1 MTNLAFDFY
10 DEDQTAALSFDDVLI
25 VPQYSPIL
33 SRKEVSIS
41 VKFKDFRWG
50 SPIFST
56 NMDTITGFEMA
67 HRMNQYGAGSIIHRY
82 MKLEELQEEV
92 RRWMYAYSSNESP
105 LILSVGTYARDAS
118 RMDAILEL
126 SNEFANIGICVDLAH
141 GDSRHMLGTI
151 ENIRKD
157 GFEGLLIG
165 GAVCTAEG
173 AERLFTAGA
182 DVVRVGVGPGSA
194 CTTRIKTGCGYP
206 QLEAISRCSELGPVM
221 ADGGIKSPGDACKA
235 LAAGADAVLL
245 GGLLSGSDCV
255 PGYYDNPNKRE
266 VPFRGMASLE
276 AREANGDVDP
286 KNREG
291 ISTMVPKKGVLS
303 TKKIVREVQEG
314 IRSALSYVGA
324 QNIREF
330 HHKASFVRVSQS
342 TRNENYPHI
351 LKTLGVV

>member
-1 MTNLAFDFY
+1 MNLKFDFY
-10 DEDQTAALSFDDVLI
+10 EDEQNAALSFDDVLI
-25 VPQYSPIL
+25 VPKYSTIS
-33 SRKEVSIS
+33 SRADVSTSIT
-41 VKFKDFRWG
+41 FKDRYKWN

-56 NMDTITGFEMA
+56 NKDTITGFTMA
-67 HRMNQYGAGSIIHRY
+67 HRMNQYGAGSILHRY
-82 MKLEELQEEV
+82 MKVSELMGEV
-92 RRWMYAYSSNESP
+92 NRWMHAYASMDHP
-105 LILSVGTYARDAS
+105 LILSVGTYKRDS
-118 RMDAILEL
+118 VRTDAILAL

-141 GDSRHMLGTI
+141 GDSHNMLSTI
-151 ENIRKD
+151 STLRNK

-173 AERLFTAGA
+173 AERLFEAGA

-206 QLEAISRCSELGPVM
+206 QLEAISRCSEYGPVL
-221 ADGGIKSPGDACKA
+221 ADGGIRSPGDACKA

-245 GGLLSGSDCV
+245 GGLLSGTDCV
-255 PGYYDNPNKRE
+255 PGYYDDPSQRD

-276 AREANGDVDP
+276 ARESNGDVKP

-303 TKKIVREVQEG
+303 TKNVVLEVQEG

-324 QNIREF
+324 ENIREF
-330 HHKASFVRVSQS
+330 HQKASFVRVSQA

>member
-1 MTNLAFDFY
+1 MTNLSLNYYEKDA
-10 DEDQTAALSFDDVLI
+10 APALSFDDVLI

-33 SRKEVSIS
+33 SRKTVSIS
-41 VKFKDFRWG
+41 VKFKGFRWG

-82 MKLEELQEEV
+82 MKLEELRSEV
-92 RRWMYAYSSNESP
+92 NRWMHAYSSKESP

-118 RMDAILEL
+118 RMDAIIEL

-151 ENIRKD
+151 ESVRKD

-165 GAVCTAEG
+165 GAVCTPEG
-173 AERLFTAGA
+173 AQRLFEAGA

-194 CTTRIKTGCGYP
+194 CTTRIKTGCGFP
-206 QLEAISRCSELGPVM
+206 QLEAISRCSEHGPVM
-221 ADGGIKSPGDACKA
+221 ADGGIRSPGDACKA

-255 PGYYDNPNKRE
+255 PGYYDNPTKRD

-291 ISTMVPKKGVLS
+291 IATMVPKKGVLS
-303 TKKIVREVQEG
+303 TKNIVRDVQEG

-324 QNIREF
+324 RNIREF
-330 HHKASFVRVSQS
+330 HNKASFVRVSQS

-351 LKTLGVV
+351 LKTLGEV